1 MPYRWLSG
9 NTQTNPGL
17 TAKPVLFL
25 LPAGSLSCMPKT
37 QGHYTESP
45 SDETRPL
52 VGTSN
57 NRIYFNMLMPT
68 EDTKIYGISLNI
80 QFIPYPSVQFQ

>member
-45 SDETRPL
+45 SDETTPL
-52 VGTSN
+52 V
-57 NRIYFNMLMPT
+57 
-68 EDTKIYGISLNI
+68 
-80 QFIPYPSVQFQ
+80 